1 MTDSYLDHHAEPEAS
16 LAMELV
22 SGADFQHAVVIP
34 AFDEPLSMLE
44 DVFARV
50 GSLANTL
57 LIVVVNVPEGASDAA
72 ATRTRELVQRLTE
85 HQIGRQR
92 HDRLS
97 LGECR
102 LFAGASLLLVDL
114 CDTHRPRRHQGV
126 GRARKAGTD
135 IAYALGAR
143 GLLKSPWVHVTD
155 ADVELPPGYLD
166 VEPQCRDVSCAIYPF
181 THGDAALAYELRIRL
196 YVLGLAR
203 AASPYAFH
211 TLGSLLKVSLAHYG
225 KVRGFPKRAGGED
238 FYLLNKLAKSG
249 FIENLASPPLR
260 LSDRASSRVPFG
272 TGPAISAM
280 ADGGP
285 LLGHPTY
292 DPRLFRLLTPWLRH
306 LDSLWDHREEIAASG
321 MIAWLGGHG
330 VAGPLLDALAA
341 LDVDQIFRRVCP
353 QCRGPEQLARQLHTW
368 FDAFKTMR
376 TLHRVRAAG
385 YDDVPLRRGLHE
397 VLESDALR
405 GASLGEISTLI
416 ASREPRGVAM
426 GLGPR

>member
-1 MTDSYLDHHAEPEAS
+1 MTDSYLEHHAEPEAS
-16 LAMELV
+16 LATALV
-22 SGADFQHAVVIP
+22 SGADFHHAVVIP
-34 AFDEPLSMLE
+34 AFDEPVSMLE

-57 LIVVVNVPEGASDAA
+57 LVVVVNVPEGASDAA
-72 ATRTRELVQRLTE
+72 ATRTRELVRRLTE
-85 HQIGRQR
+85 HQLGRQR

-102 LFAGASLLLVDL
+102 PLAGASLLLVDL
-114 CDTHRPRRHQGV
+114 CDSHRPSRRQGV

-135 IAYALGAR
+135 IAYALWAR

-166 VEPQCRDVSCAIYPF
+166 IEPQCRDVSCAIYPF
-181 THGDAALAYELRIRL
+181 THGDAALAYELRLRL

-225 KVRGFPKRAGGED
+225 KVRGFPKRAAGED

-249 FIENLASPPLR
+249 FIENLVSPPLR

-280 ADGGP
+280 ADGRP
-285 LLGHPTY
+285 LDYPVY
-292 DPRLFRLLTPWLRH
+292 DPRLFGLLTPWLRH
-306 LDSLWDHREEIAASG
+306 LDSLWDQREEVATRG
-321 MIAWLGGHG
+321 TIAWLGEHG
-330 VAGPLLDALAA
+330 VAGPMLDALAA
-341 LDVDQIFRRVCP
+341 LDVDQIFRRVCA
-353 QCRGPEQLARQLHTW
+353 QCRRPEQLARQLHTW

-385 YDDVPLRRGLHE
+385 YDDVPLHRGLQE

-405 GASLGEISTLI
+405 GASLEEICTHI